1 MSKKPL
7 IQDAKGRYLI
17 TLGAITTPLRH
28 LFLAAG
34 EELREAGF
42 TKPEDLFPPKRYNT
56 LGERVQSSRGLAEQE
71 VYLAWAERKAR
82 IDERVWDL
90 FVCKCLRLNGPPY
103 IAAMVLLGL
112 APVEDF
118 PKAYKKAIEGICK
131 TFKTIPLL

>member
-1 MSKKPL
+1 MASGSLP
-7 IQDAKGRYLI
+7 
-17 TLGAITTPLRH
+17 LGAITTPLRH

-42 TKPEDLFPPKRYNT
+42 RRPEDLFPPKRHNL
-56 LGERVQSSRGLAEQE
+56 LGERIQSSRGLADQE
-71 VYLAWAERKAR
+71 IYLSWSERKAR

-90 FVCKCLRLNGPPY
+90 FVRKCLRLNGPPY
-103 IAAMVLLGL
+103 TASMVLLGL

-131 TFKTIPLL
+131 AFKATSLL